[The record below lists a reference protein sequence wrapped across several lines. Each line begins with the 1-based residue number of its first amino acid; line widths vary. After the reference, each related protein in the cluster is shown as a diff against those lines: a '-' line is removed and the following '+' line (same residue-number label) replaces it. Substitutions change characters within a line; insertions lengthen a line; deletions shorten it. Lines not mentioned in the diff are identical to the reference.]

1 MSRIGEIQTPLPT
14 MQAVLIGLLAA
25 IAVTAPT
32 IWNVV
37 QDAETVVHEGA
48 HALAGIVIGRKI
60 QKVEI
65 NKDGGGSTTLAPK
78 TGAGNGLAAFFFV
91 GYIGASAAGLIAAG
105 LISIGYI
112 AFALF
117 LGLLLYVV
125 VLWFVHNWF
134 GGTVILAWG
143 VLLYVVLRYT
153 TVGVETAVAYFV
165 TWFLLISGT
174 KVALG
179 NVRRP
184 KDITDAKNLAE
195 MTHIFRS
202 AWIFLW
208 LILTIAALVVGGAIL
223 IHALCGIRI
232 GLHGLRYVSVGA
244 GHLPGPNAVTAVNRR
259 GQSADRMFMHRR
271 ALGEH
276 PDLPR

>member
-1 MSRIGEIQTPLPT
+1 MNRIGQIQTPLPT
-14 MQAVLIGLLAA
+14 TQAVLIGLLAA

-48 HALAGIVIGRKI
+48 HVLAGIVAGRKI
-60 QKVEI
+60 QSVEI
-65 NKDGGGSTTLAPK
+65 NKDGGGSTDMEPK
-78 TGAGNGLAAFFFV
+78 TGAGYGVAAFV

-105 LISIGYI
+105 LIAIGYI

-117 LGLLLYVV
+117 LGLLLYAV

-134 GGTVILAWG
+134 GGTVILGWG
-143 VLLYVVLRYT
+143 LLLYVVLRYAA
-153 TVGVETAVAYFV
+153 VGVETVVAYFV

-179 NVRRP
+179 IVRRP
-184 KDITDAKNLAE
+184 KEIDDAGILAG
-195 MTHIFRS
+195 MTHLFRS
-202 AWIFLW
+202 AWCFLW

-223 IHALCGIRI
+223 IHA
-232 GLHGLRYVSVGA
+232 
-244 GHLPGPNAVTAVNRR
+244 
-259 GQSADRMFMHRR
+259 
-271 ALGEH
+271 
-276 PDLPR
+276 

>member
-1 MSRIGEIQTPLPT
+1 MNRIGQIQTPLPT
-14 MQAVLIGLLAA
+14 TQAVLIGLLAA

-48 HALAGIVIGRKI
+48 HVLAGIVAGGKI
-60 QKVEI
+60 EKVEI
-65 NKDGGGSTTLAPK
+65 NKDDDSKTFLVPK

-117 LGLLLYVV
+117 LGLLLYAV
-125 VLWFVHNWF
+125 VLWFVRNWF
-134 GGTVILAWG
+134 GGTVILGWG
-143 VLLYVVLRYT
+143 LLLYVVLRYA
-153 TVGVETAVAYFV
+153 TVGVETVVAYFV

-174 KVALG
+174 KVAL
-179 NVRRP
+179 RAARTP
-184 KDITDAKNLAE
+184 KKIQDAKVLE
-195 MTHIFRS
+195 GMTNVFRS
-202 AWIFLW
+202 AWVYLW

-223 IHALCGIRI
+223 IHALCGI
-232 GLHGLRYVSVGA
+232 
-244 GHLPGPNAVTAVNRR
+244 
-259 GQSADRMFMHRR
+259 
-271 ALGEH
+271 
-276 PDLPR
+276 

>member
-1 MSRIGEIQTPLPT
+1 MNRIGEIQTPLPT
-14 MQAVLIGLLAA
+14 TQAVLIGLLAA

-48 HALAGIVIGRKI
+48 HVLAGIVAGGKI
-60 QKVEI
+60 EKVEI
-65 NKDGGGSTTLAPK
+65 NKDDDSKTFLVPK

-117 LGLLLYVV
+117 LGLLLYAV
-125 VLWFVHNWF
+125 VLWFVQNWF
-134 GGTVILAWG
+134 GGTVILGWG
-143 VLLYVVLRYT
+143 LLLYVVLRYA
-153 TVGVETAVAYFV
+153 TVGVETVVAYFV
-165 TWFLLISGT
+165 TWFLLISGA
-174 KVALG
+174 KLALR
-179 NVRRP
+179 NVGRR
-184 KDITDAKNLAE
+184 DITDAEKLE
-195 MTHIFRS
+195 GITHVFRS

-232 GLHGLRYVSVGA
+232 GLHGLRYVSVAA
-244 GHLPGPNAVTAVNRR
+244 GHLQYQDRTPRR
-259 GQSADRMFMHRR
+259 R
-271 ALGEH
+271 
-276 PDLPR
+276 